1 MFFAGIYR
9 DKDDVHKGLINRL
22 LPSKEKVQR
31 NLDDLLSLALDLNT
45 TDQEDVIASK
55 IVIY

>member
-1 MFFAGIYR
+1 MLVA
-9 DKDDVHKGLINRL
+9 DKFHN
-22 LPSKEKVQR
+22 
-31 NLDDLLSLALDLNT
+31 NLSLDSKLEQIRADLDLNT

>member
-9 DKDDVHKGLINRL
+9 DKDDVHKGSINRL